1 MHIRTTILLLPI
13 LAFTSCSK
21 PEVSACSDEGVVA
34 ANAWLRAAS
43 EGQPMSAAYVELCNG
58 RDTADRLVAVKFNG
72 AEAVELHQTSMSED
86 GLASMAPAEDGLEL
100 APHVMTA
107 LAPGGAHIMLIGVT
121 EALEEGEEA
130 AITLEFEN
138 APPQTLLFEVR
149 ARNDVREH
157 SGH

>member
-1 MHIRTTILLLPI
+1 MHILKAISLLPI
-13 LAFTSCSK
+13 VALAACAK
-21 PEVSACSDEGVVA
+21 PETSACNGDGVAA

-58 RDTADRLVAVKFNG
+58 GDNADRLVAVKFDG
-72 AEAVELHQTSMSED
+72 AEAVELHQSNMSDD
-86 GLASMAPAEDGLEL
+86 GMASMAPAEGGLEL
-100 APHVMTA
+100 PAHEKTA

-149 ARNDVREH
+149 SRNNVSEH
-157 SGH
+157 GGH

>member
-13 LAFTSCSK
+13 ILLAACAK
-21 PEVSACSDEGVVA
+21 PETSACSGDGVIA
-34 ANAWLRAAS
+34 ANAWLRAAT

-58 RDTADRLVAVKFNG
+58 GGNADRLVAVKFNG
-72 AEAVELHQTSMSED
+72 ADAVELHQSSMSDD
-86 GLASMAPAEDGLEL
+86 GIASMAPVEGGLEL
-100 APHVMTA
+100 APHAMTA

-121 EALEEGEEA
+121 EAHEEGEEA

-149 ARNDVREH
+149 ARNDVSEH
-157 SGH
+157 GEH